1 MTHTA
6 NENDYDMLVDLSSH
20 ISRGNVWKVL
30 VDLSMKGAIDEPEY
44 IYTVAVEVVAPNR
57 DLAQY
62 IVCLLYTSPSPRDR
76 TRSRMPSSA

>member
-1 MTHTA
+1 MTHTV
-6 NENDYDMLVDLSSH
+6 NENEYDMLVDLASH
-20 ISRGNVWKVL
+20 IERGNVWKVL

-62 IVCLLYTSPSPRDR
+62 IATTMYPEYESISIPDEPE
-76 TRSRMPSSA
+76 SA

>member
-1 MTHTA
+1 MTPRVMTHTA
-6 NENDYDMLVDLSSH
+6 NENEYDMLVDLSSH
-20 ISRGNVWKVL
+20 IDRGNVWKVL

-62 IVCLLYTSPSPRDR
+62 IAVSYTHLTLPTTPYV
-76 TRSRMPSSA
+76 